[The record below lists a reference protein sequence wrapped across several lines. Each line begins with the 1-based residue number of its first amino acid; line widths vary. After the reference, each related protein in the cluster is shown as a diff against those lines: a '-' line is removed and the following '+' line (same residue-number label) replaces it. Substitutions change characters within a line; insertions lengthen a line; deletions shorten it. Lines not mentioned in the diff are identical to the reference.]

1 MRCIYKTDNGVLSKL
16 KDFEPDVWVN
26 LITPDMDEIVSTA
39 KQYGI
44 DVNDMKAALDDE
56 ESSRVQLEDG
66 YTLILVDIPSAEVR
80 NNQNAYTTIPLG
92 ILLVR
97 NAIITVCGTET
108 PVLTY
113 FSQNLVRGF
122 STKKKMRFVYQ
133 ILLRTTNMY
142 QAFLRVIDKRRS
154 EIEQRVSEENDT
166 EDRDLIH
173 LHEL

>member
-108 PVLTY
+108 PVADL
-113 FSQNLVRGF
+113 FF
-122 STKKKMRFVYQ
+122 TKSRQRILDKKED
-133 ILLRTTNMY
+133 
-142 QAFLRVIDKRRS
+142 AFC
-154 EIEQRVSEENDT
+154 VSDPASDNQYVSG
-166 EDRDLIH
+166 ISACY
-173 LHEL
+173 

>member
-66 YTLILVDIPSAEVR
+66 YTLILVDIRRLRCV
-80 NNQNAYTTIPLG
+80 
-92 ILLVR
+92 
-97 NAIITVCGTET
+97 ITRM
-108 PVLTY
+108 LIR
-113 FSQNLVRGF
+113 Q
-122 STKKKMRFVYQ
+122 
-133 ILLRTTNMY
+133 
-142 QAFLRVIDKRRS
+142 FLW
-154 EIEQRVSEENDT
+154 VSC
-166 EDRDLIH
+166 L
-173 LHEL
+173 